1 MPAKWNKIT
10 AGEIAEATGA
20 MLVDGENSAVFHGL
34 STDSRAIQDGYLFIA
49 LTGDRFD
56 GHDFVGDTLRKGAS
70 GAIVTRSF
78 FQTKEAEYF
87 RAIANRVSPVG
98 EMKSPGPAIFV
109 VDDTLKALGD
119 LAAWWRRQ
127 HRAKVVAI
135 TGSSGKT
142 TAKEM
147 TASVLETSS
156 RILKTRGNFNNL
168 IGLPLT
174 LLGLEEQHDKV
185 VLEMG
190 MNRPGEISRL
200 TEIADPDVGVIL
212 NVGMAH
218 MEGLCSLEGIAEAK
232 AELME
237 KIRQE
242 ALMVLNGDDELLMKT
257 AGAISRKKMTFGVGE
272 RNDVRARGIASCG
285 LKGTRFHVEY
295 GENAWPVELKIPGLH
310 NVMNALAAF
319 AVGIALGE
327 KPEKFAEGLARY
339 EGMKGRF
346 GIVRLE
352 SDMVLIDDT
361 YNANPSSL
369 RAALESVGTLRTKGG
384 RLIVGLG
391 DMLELGDAAIQA
403 HRNAGELVA
412 GVGAELFFALGKHAR
427 DMEQGALA
435 AGMNPG
441 QVKIVQ
447 DVKKMAESI
456 LEELKEGDVILLKGS
471 RRMGLERVS
480 EEIQKR
486 HSLKSKADAL

>member
-1 MPAKWNKIT
+1 MPAKWNQIT
-10 AGEIAEATGA
+10 AGEIAKAIGA
-20 MLVDGENSAVFHGL
+20 RLVNGENSTVFHGL
-34 STDSRAIQDGYLFIA
+34 STDSRSIQDGDLFIA

-56 GHDFVGDTLRKGAS
+56 GHNFVGDTLRKGAS

-78 FQTKEAEYF
+78 FQTKGAEYF
-87 RAIANRVSPVG
+87 RSIANRVFSV
-98 EMKSPGPAIFV
+98 EKMQSPGPAVFV

-147 TASVLETSS
+147 TSSVLEISN

-218 MEGLCSLEGIAEAK
+218 MEGLGSLEGIAEAK

-237 KIRQE
+237 RIRPE
-242 ALMVLNGDDELLMKT
+242 AFMVLNGDDELLMKK
-257 AGAISRKKMTFGVGE
+257 AGAISRKKMTFGLGE
-272 RNDVRARGIASCG
+272 RNDVRARGIESRG
-285 LKGTRFHVEY
+285 LEGTRFQVEY
-295 GENAWPVELKIPGLH
+295 GENAWPAELNIPGFH

-327 KPEKFAEGLARY
+327 KPEKIIEGLSRY

-346 GIVRLE
+346 GIVRLQRN
-352 SDMVLIDDT
+352 MVLVDDT
-361 YNANPSSL
+361 YNANPTSL
-369 RAALESVGTLRTKGG
+369 KAALESVGTLRTKGG

-391 DMLELGDAAIQA
+391 DMLELGDAAVQA

-412 GVGAELFFALGKHAR
+412 RVGAVRFFALGEHAR

-435 AGMNPG
+435 AGMSPG
-441 QVKIVQ
+441 RVRIVQ
-447 DVKKMAESI
+447 DVKEMAESI
-456 LEELKEGDVILLKGS
+456 LEEMKEGDVILLKGS

-486 HSLKSKADAL
+486 HSLKSKFDAL

>member
-1 MPAKWNKIT
+1 MPAKWNQIT
-10 AGEIAEATGA
+10 AGEIAKATGA
-20 MLVDGENSAVFHGL
+20 LLVNGENSTVFHGL
-34 STDSRAIQDGYLFIA
+34 STDSRSIQDGYLFIA

-70 GAIVTRSF
+70 GAIVTRTF
-78 FQTKEAEYF
+78 FQSKGAEYF
-87 RAIANRVSPVG
+87 RSIANRVSFAK
-98 EMKSPGPAIFV
+98 EKQSPGPAIFV

-147 TASVLETSS
+147 TASVLGISN

-174 LLGLEEQHDKV
+174 LLGLEEQHEKA

-190 MNRPGEISRL
+190 MNRSGEISRL

-218 MEGLCSLEGIAEAK
+218 MEGLYSLEGIAEAK
-232 AELME
+232 AELMA
-237 KIRQE
+237 RVRPE
-242 ALMVLNGDDELLMKT
+242 ALMVLNGDDELLMKK
-257 AGAISRKKMTFGVGE
+257 AAAVSGKKLTFGVGP
-272 RNDVRARGIASCG
+272 RNDVRARGIASRG

-295 GENAWPVELKIPGLH
+295 GENAWPAELNIPGFH

-319 AVGIALGE
+319 AVGIAFDE
-327 KPEKFAEGLARY
+327 KPEKITEGLARY

-346 GIVRLE
+346 GVAQLQGN
-352 SDMVLIDDT
+352 MVLVDDT

-369 RAALESVGTLRTKGG
+369 KAALESVGTLRTKGG

-391 DMLELGDAAIQA
+391 DMLELGDAAVQA
-403 HRNAGELVA
+403 HRNAGELAA
-412 GVGAELFFALGKHAR
+412 GVGAELFFALGEHAR
-427 DMEQGALA
+427 DMERGALA
-435 AGMNPG
+435 AGMPPG
-441 QVKIVQ
+441 RVRIVR
-447 DVKKMAESI
+447 DVKQMAESI

-486 HSLKSKADAL
+486 HSLKSKSDAL